1 MIKFFK
7 KLNAPQKFF
16 IYIIFSFGVFITYC
30 LSSVILTFIYM
41 PEVAS
46 HKNKIKHIFQLI
58 HSAYDYFSLK
68 TPYLAL
74 MAGEVKTTIFAFLV
88 ALFIIFIL
96 SLLIAGLLVIAQ
108 KQRKERELHGTAKW
122 STINEIKSQ
131 KLMET
136 DGILVGL
143 YDEKPL
149 FFGGQEFCALGAPT
163 RSNKGTGVVIPNLM
177 CWKNSLVQLD
187 IKQECFDYTS
197 KYRQDILG
205 QEVFLFNPF
214 SEQTHRYNPLLYLD
228 FNDPKVELQIQ
239 NIANSFYISKDNDF
253 FVGEGKSI
261 FIAITYLFGVFYHN
275 GYLADDYT
283 LTNIGGALNGIN
295 ILRNGQK
302 EKISLELATETAYL
316 LSWLPDT
323 IYNLFLSFFSQKEAE
338 KQFAGVKTAYETALK
353 PFQNRVIKNSTSQND
368 FDFRDLRRKKMTIY
382 LVINPEDLVSA
393 RPILNLFFTQLIDT
407 NISQGLPD
415 QNPELKHSCL
425 LCMDEFTS
433 IGYMEKY
440 EVSVSFIAGYDL
452 RSLIIYQA
460 DSQIK
465 NDKPLGYGE
474 KGGSTLLQN
483 HTCNIFYRPKET
495 KVAEEISKRIGNITT
510 KSYGRSFGAKSNS
523 RSENTASKA
532 LILPQEIMDLK
543 MDEEIILCN
552 NIKIKC
558 KKANYFST
566 PFLIEKFKLVSPT
579 LRNINGNPGQSDYK
593 KAIQNNELA
602 IQLPELKAIDDD
614 VF

>member
-68 TPYLAL
+68 TPILAL
-74 MAGEVKTTIFAFLV
+74 MAGEVKKPILAFLV

-131 KLMET
+131 KLMEEK
-136 DGILVGL
+136 GILVGL
-143 YDEKPL
+143 YNEKPL
-149 FFGGQEFCALGAPT
+149 FFGGQEFCSLGAPT
-163 RSNKGTGVVIPNLM
+163 RSGKGTGIVIPNLM
-177 CWKNSLVQLD
+177 CWEDSLVVLD
-187 IKQECFDYTS
+187 IKKECFDYTS

-253 FVGEGKSI
+253 FIGEGKSI

-283 LTNIGGALNGIN
+283 LTNIGGALNGVN

-368 FDFRDLRRKKMTIY
+368 FDFRDLRRRKMTIY

-393 RPILNLFFTQLIDT
+393 RPIINLFFTQLIDT
-407 NISQGLPD
+407 NIAQGLPD
-415 QNPELKHSCL
+415 QNSELKHSCL
-425 LCMDEFTS
+425 LGMDEFTS

-495 KVAEEISKRIGNITT
+495 KVADEISKRIGNITT

-579 LRNINGNPGQSDYK
+579 LRNIRGNPSQSDYK
-593 KAIQNNELA
+593 TAVQNNELA
-602 IQLPELKAIDDD
+602 IQLPNLKMINNDI
-614 VF
+614 F

>member
-1 MIKFFK
+1 MIKFLK
-7 KLNAPQKFF
+7 KLNAQQKVFVS
-16 IYIIFSFGVFITYC
+16 IIFSFGLFIAYC

-41 PEVAS
+41 PDIAL
-46 HKNKIKHIFQLI
+46 HGNKINRIFQLI
-58 HSAYDYFSLK
+58 HLAYDYFSLK
-68 TPYLAL
+68 TPYLAFI
-74 MAGEVKTTIFAFLV
+74 AGEVKTVIFTILAS
-88 ALFIIFIL
+88 LFIIFIL

-108 KQRKERELHGTAKW
+108 KQKKSRDLHGTAKW

-131 KLMET
+131 KLMEEK
-136 DGILVGL
+136 GILVGL
-143 YDEKPL
+143 YNEKPL
-149 FFGGQEFCALGAPT
+149 FFGGQEFCSLGAPT
-163 RSNKGTGVVIPNLM
+163 RSGKGTGIVIPNLM
-177 CWKNSLVQLD
+177 CWEDSLVVLD

-197 KYRQDILG
+197 KYRRDILG
-205 QEVFLFNPF
+205 QDVFLFNPF
-214 SEQTHRYNPLLYLD
+214 SERTHRYNPLLYLD
-228 FNDPKVELQIQ
+228 FNNPKVELQIQ

-261 FIAITYLFGVFYHN
+261 FIAITYLFGVLYHN
-275 GYLADDYT
+275 GFLGDDYT
-283 LTNIGGALNGIN
+283 LTNVGGALNGIN
-295 ILRNGQK
+295 IIKNGQK

-316 LSWLPDT
+316 LGWLPDT

-338 KQFAGVKTAYETALK
+338 KQFVGVKTAYETALK
-353 PFQNRVIKNSTSQND
+353 PFQNRVIKYSTSQND

-382 LVINPEDLVSA
+382 LVINPEDLISA
-393 RPILNLFFTQLIDT
+393 RPIINLFFTQLIDT
-407 NISQGLPD
+407 NIAQGLPD
-415 QNPELKHSCL
+415 QNPELKHPCL
-425 LCMDEFTS
+425 LGMDEFTS

-440 EVSVSFIAGYDL
+440 EVSVSFFAGYDL

-474 KGGSTLLQN
+474 KGGATLLQN

-523 RSENTASKA
+523 RSENTAPKA

-579 LRNINGNPGQSDYK
+579 LRNIRGNPSQSDYK
-593 KAIQNNELA
+593 TAVQNNELA
-602 IQLPELKAIDDD
+602 IQLPNLKMINNDI
-614 VF
+614 F

>member
-68 TPYLAL
+68 TPILAL
-74 MAGEVKTTIFAFLV
+74 MAGEVKKPILAFLV

-131 KLMET
+131 KLMEEK
-136 DGILVGL
+136 GILVGL
-143 YDEKPL
+143 YNEKPL
-149 FFGGQEFCALGAPT
+149 FFGGQEFCSLGAPT
-163 RSNKGTGVVIPNLM
+163 RSGKGTGIVIPNLM
-177 CWKNSLVQLD
+177 CWEDSLVVLD
-187 IKQECFDYTS
+187 IKKECFDYTS

-253 FVGEGKSI
+253 FIGEGKSI

-283 LTNIGGALNGIN
+283 LTNIGGALNGVN

-368 FDFRDLRRKKMTIY
+368 FDFRDLRRRKMTIY

-393 RPILNLFFTQLIDT
+393 RPIINLFFTQLIDT
-407 NISQGLPD
+407 NIAQGLPD
-415 QNPELKHSCL
+415 QNSELKHSCL
-425 LCMDEFTS
+425 LGMDEFTS

-495 KVAEEISKRIGNITT
+495 KVADEISKRIGNITT

-579 LRNINGNPGQSDYK
+579 LRSIKGNPAQSDYK

>member
-1 MIKFFK
+1 MNN
-7 KLNAPQKFF
+7 LNSSQKIFL
-16 IYIIFSFGVFITYC
+16 YIIFILVLFLTYC
-30 LSSVILTFIYM
+30 LTSLILTYIYM
-41 PEVAS
+41 PNVGITS
-46 HKNKIKHIFQLI
+46 GKKNQIFQLI
-58 HSAYDYFSLK
+58 HSLYNYFSLK
-68 TPYLAL
+68 TPYLVF
-74 MAGEVKTTIFAFLV
+74 MAGEINTILIAVFV
-88 ALFIIFIL
+88 SIIIIFVLVLLITGFVIL
-96 SLLIAGLLVIAQ
+96 SQ
-108 KQRKERELHGTAKW
+108 KQKKERDLYGSAKW
-122 STINEIKSQ
+122 STINEIKNQ
-131 KLMET
+131 KLMESN
-136 DGILVGL
+136 GILVGL
-143 YDEKPL
+143 YNNIPL
-149 FFGGQEFCALGAPT
+149 FFGGQEFCSLGSPT
-163 RSNKGTGVVIPNLM
+163 RSNKGTAVVIPNLM
-177 CWKNSLVQLD
+177 CWENSLVQLD
-187 IKQECFDYTS
+187 IKKEGFDYTS
-197 KYRQDILG
+197 KFRREVLG

-214 SEQTHRYNPLLYLD
+214 SEQTHCYNPLLYLD
-228 FNDPKVELQIQ
+228 FNNPKVELQIQ
-239 NIANSFYISKDNDF
+239 NIANSFYISKENDF

-295 ILRNGQK
+295 ILRNGK
-302 EKISLELATETAYL
+302 IEKISLELATETANL
-316 LSWLPDT
+316 LNWLPDT

-353 PFQNRVIKNSTSQND
+353 PFQNRVIQNSTSKND
-368 FDFRDLRRKKMTIY
+368 FDFRDLRRKKITIY
-382 LVINPEDLVSA
+382 LVINPEDLISA

-407 NISQGLPD
+407 NIEQGLPD

-425 LCMDEFTS
+425 LVMDEFTS

-474 KGGSTLLQN
+474 KGGTTLLQN
-483 HTCNIFYRPKET
+483 HTCNIFYRPKEI
-495 KVAEEISKRIGNITT
+495 KVAEEISKRIGNVTT

-532 LILPQEIMDLK
+532 LILPQEIMNLK

-552 NIKIKC
+552 NVKIKC

-566 PFLIEKFKLVSPT
+566 PFLIEKFKLVSPF
-579 LRNINGNPGQSDYK
+579 LKKIKGNPTQNDYK
-593 KAIQNNELA
+593 IAVQNGELS
-602 IQLPELKAIDDD
+602 IELPKRKVIDDI
-614 VF
+614 F